1 MLLLHNVVQYS
12 NIYIYIYN
20 YSYYNSYVIIIIV
33 MLLLYNAIA
42 SLTLCRYYII
52 TRDMRTAHRV
62 HCSCKMINNIAIL

>member
-1 MLLLHNVVQYS
+1 
-12 NIYIYIYN
+12 
-20 YSYYNSYVIIIIV
+20 